1 MKTRSSDV
9 QGASRGKRK
18 ASEGDEN
25 GRGKLRSVQSDEQ
38 KKAPQMENHSR
49 GKKRL
54 APSNE
59 QKKGKKILRGIHS
72 CVSPRFSASTRR
84 PSFFWYFL
92 PL

>member
-38 KKAPQMENHSR
+38 KKAPQI